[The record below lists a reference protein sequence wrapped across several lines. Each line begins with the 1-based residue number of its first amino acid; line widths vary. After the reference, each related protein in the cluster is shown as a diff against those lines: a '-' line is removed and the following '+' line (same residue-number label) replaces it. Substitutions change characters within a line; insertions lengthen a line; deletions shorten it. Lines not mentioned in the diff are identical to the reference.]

1 MKSFEILN
9 ENMSMARRI
18 KEVRSVFTSSH
29 EKQGGSAYG
38 KRKLFEKKCQLS
50 NEELRH
56 QSTPVLMR
64 DFRKFQQ
71 WQRQRVSPHHKF
83 QLALQ
88 PRLAKLAASHQEYAA
103 VWCEV
108 STDKGFAK
116 SELVDLKHFK
126 GHVFNFALDHAL
138 PPDCLFRLF
147 VSKGL
152 DCEMAGQFQF
162 RPPPV
167 GQSAEEE
174 YRSEDG
180 RLEMQMRVRYDRTR
194 SQKPLFTLK

>member
-1 MKSFEILN
+1 MVHFSFEWLGTVLGPI
-9 ENMSMARRI
+9 ESQTDE
-18 KEVRSVFTSSH
+18 EVRSVVTSSH

-88 PRLAKLAASHQEYAA
+88 PRLAKLADKYTISQRMYANMRPIGTSFSAGAGRGSPTQTIDKARQSAA
-103 VWCEV
+103 V
-108 STDKGFAK
+108 STQ
-116 SELVDLKHFK
+116 
-126 GHVFNFALDHAL
+126 
-138 PPDCLFRLF
+138 PPT
-147 VSKGL
+147 
-152 DCEMAGQFQF
+152 AGS
-162 RPPPV
+162 V
-167 GQSAEEE
+167 A
-174 YRSEDG
+174 
-180 RLEMQMRVRYDRTR
+180 
-194 SQKPLFTLK
+194 